1 MSPEPNFRT
10 VPINAP
16 DPTPNPNANPSFIGG
31 AWEGIKGAPKWVY
44 AAIVIGGIVIW
55 YGFTKIKATTTSAG
69 KEGIPAVDS
78 TTPIGSI
85 AGDTI
90 TTPLSDDAQAY
101 WFVQVAPAG
110 WASTLNGI
118 SQQFYG
124 TTGRVN
130 EIQKAN
136 PDIIQKPYEK
146 LATGL
151 KVKVPR

>member
-1 MSPEPNFRT
+1 MSPT
-10 VPINAP
+10 VVTPTPTPAP
-16 DPTPNPNANPSFIGG
+16 APTPNPNANPSFIGG

-44 AAIVIGGIVIW
+44 VAIVGGGIAIW
-55 YGFTKIKATTTSAG
+55 YGFTKIKPSKSSNA

-85 AGDTI
+85 AGDNI

-118 SQQFYG
+118 ALQFYG

-136 PDIIQKPYEK
+136 PDITQKPYEK